1 MKIFISILFL
11 NLYLKIKGYN
21 IIIRI
26 VFFILEILTKKIL
39 FLFDFLFIKKNL
51 YLLNLFFFYL
61 IYSNKIFSNIVN
73 IIIIIFVSKFREIY
87 IKYKILRDPRLLK
100 IDYIIK

>member
-1 MKIFISILFL
+1 LKIFISILFL